1 MKTIEICEVV
11 EKKILSQSSTRSLI
25 NVPYYSFVDEAI
37 EVERFQVMARCRR
50 CYVPIE
56 YLPDT
61 KCANC
66 FIEVTKP
73 DKSEGYSLQ
82 VYNCR

>member
-1 MKTIEICEVV
+1 
-11 EKKILSQSSTRSLI
+11 
-25 NVPYYSFVDEAI
+25 
-37 EVERFQVMARCRR
+37 MARRRR

-61 KCANC
+61 KCADC

-82 VYNCR
+82 VLKLSLARGQSK